1 MGPTF
6 CYYNIVMRMF
16 KKSKEVNRIFVD
28 MDGVVADFLGGVSE
42 LIGYTLTPDDKGHK
56 EYDDRKEELTNKRLF
71 RNLKPLPDMYDLIAY
86 IRHTGLPWE
95 ILTAAG
101 KVNRELVVFDKNSWV
116 RRYIDPS
123 VVVTCT
129 YRGSQKAAF
138 AEPGSVLI
146 DDRKKNI
153 ECWEKAGGIGIL
165 HTSAKDTIK
174 KLKELRA
181 VKF

>member
-1 MGPTF
+1 MTLTL
-6 CYYNIVMRMF
+6 YYTSIVMRMF
-16 KKSKEVNRIFVD
+16 KRNKEVKRIFVD

-42 LIGYTLTPDDKGHK
+42 LIGYPLTPDDKGHV
-56 EYDDRKEELTNKRLF
+56 EYDERKEELTNKRLF

-101 KVNRELVVFDKNSWV
+101 KVNRELVVFDKNAWV

-129 YRGSQKAAF
+129 MKGSQKAAF
-138 AEPGSVLI
+138 AETGSVLI
-146 DDRKKNI
+146 DDRKRNI

-165 HTSAKDTIK
+165 HTNAKDTIA
-174 KLKELRA
+174 KLKELRKA
-181 VKF
+181 